1 MLVKKGQ
8 LKESMER
15 QISKQKILV
24 ADDMSVSTK
33 ILAEALEQI
42 YEVIIVDEKDKVL
55 TTARSESPPD
65 LILLDTQLQKVEGYD
80 TCKKLKGSES
90 TQNIPVIFISSV
102 EDEIKGFEAGGVDY
116 IIKPL
121 NIPIVVARIKT
132 HLNLKQ
138 KSDMLENLLSID
150 RLTNIPNK
158 RRFEE
163 TLNMEV
169 GRARRSKLPLS
180 IIFIEVDFIN
190 TFYENYGYSAGD
202 FCLDNIAKI
211 LEQTIRRPADF
222 VARYGHEKFAAI
234 LPETELEQTLLLA
247 GKIEENV
254 KTLNIPHS
262 HSQVSD
268 VITLSQG
275 ITTSVPN
282 DSLSPW
288 DYIKAVDV
296 ALNNAKEQGHNQI
309 KTAEVE

>member
-8 LKESMER
+8 LKESMEKKVA
-15 QISKQKILV
+15 KQRILV

-33 ILAEALEQI
+33 ILAEALEKI
-42 YEVIIVDEKDKVL
+42 YEVIIVDEGEKVL
-55 TTARSESPPD
+55 SIARSENPPD
-65 LILLDTQLQKVEGYD
+65 LILLDGQLQKVNGYEI
-80 TCKKLKGSES
+80 CKKLKSAEA
-90 TQNIPVIFISSV
+90 TQNIPVIFISPV
-102 EDEIKGFEAGGVDY
+102 EEEIKGFEAGGVDY

-180 IIFIEVDFIN
+180 VIFLEVDFIN
-190 TFYENYGYSAGD
+190 SFYENYGYSAGD

-222 VARYGHEKFAAI
+222 GRDMDTRSLQRFCPKQNWSNRCFW
-234 LPETELEQTLLLA
+234 P
-247 GKIEENV
+247 V
-254 KTLNIPHS
+254 KL
-262 HSQVSD
+262 
-268 VITLSQG
+268 
-275 ITTSVPN
+275 
-282 DSLSPW
+282 
-288 DYIKAVDV
+288 K
-296 ALNNAKEQGHNQI
+296 KM
-309 KTAEVE
+309 